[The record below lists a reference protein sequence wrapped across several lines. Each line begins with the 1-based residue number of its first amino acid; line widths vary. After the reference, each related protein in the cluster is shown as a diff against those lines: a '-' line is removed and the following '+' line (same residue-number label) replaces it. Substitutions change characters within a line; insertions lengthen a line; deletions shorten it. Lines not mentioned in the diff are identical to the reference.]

1 MGPCGRYMS
10 NPMARACQKANPV
23 LEGDVGEARHLLSSF
38 MLTSVSEGNLTDR
51 MKGTKPHLA
60 SQAAYCAEGHK
71 KPWVASPGHNI
82 ARWEVIDKEKQR
94 PACIPPRQG
103 MVSACPQRA
112 QPLAHRQLWSE

>member
-1 MGPCGRYMS
+1 MS

-94 PACIPPRQG
+94 PACIPPRPRYG
-103 MVSACPQRA
+103 VCLSAARA
-112 QPLAHRQLWSE
+112 PACTSAIM